1 MNMKNNHPN
10 QQRAYLRALSHTAL
24 LSLFAATGAHAQKVS
39 NASEEVYQLE
49 DFTIK
54 NQYLYS
60 NQVNALKTPTPIIDV
75 PQSLSIITSE
85 QIQNQGFDSI
95 RDLVDYTPGITTSQ
109 GEGHRDAVVFRGV
122 RSTADF
128 YIDGVRDDVQYYR
141 SLYNV
146 EQVEFLRGPNALL
159 FGRGGTGG
167 VINRVMKKGVVGE
180 HFSSYQFAVDTFGA
194 YSTQVDSNFAIN
206 ENSAFRVNLTYEH
219 LDNHRP
225 YFDGDRWGVNPAVK
239 FQISENTVLD
249 LSFEYVD
256 HERFIDRGVPTGVSG
271 EPLEEFEDTFFG
283 DTELNYT
290 DLEAHLLRA
299 ALQHRFSD
307 ELKLRLSAFYGDY
320 DKIYSNFYASDYDP
334 VNREATLDGYVDS
347 TQRENIILSADLIG
361 EFETGAIGHTVVGGI
376 EFIDTINANDRFNP
390 QFDTKVADQLANPGD
405 SSIRTDVETF
415 AIGNQVLRNGV
426 GINSRGQPT
435 TVNLNTVL
443 NDDTS
448 SDVRTF
454 SLYLQDEVALS
465 EQFDLIL
472 GVRYDRFEIDAND
485 QKNNLSRSRTD
496 DEITPRLGIVYK
508 PQEEISLYTSYSETF
523 LPASGEQFATIND
536 RTAALDPEEFTNL
549 EAGIKWDFENGL
561 SLTGAVFQLDKS
573 SPETARDDAAAV
585 AIVESTIHGFE
596 AQLQGQLTDRWF
608 LSAGYSYLDGE
619 VEDQN
624 PAIDGNRP
632 RELPEHMLSI
642 WNQYQVTEKLGL
654 GFGVIYQDEVFINT
668 GNATKLPSYVRV
680 DAAAYY
686 QLTDNLRIQANIEN
700 LTDELYFPNAHAD
713 HQATVGAP
721 IHARFAISGRF

>member
-1 MNMKNNHPN
+1 MKMKIKDPN
-10 QQRAYLRALSHTAL
+10 QPRVQLRALSHAAL
-24 LSLFAATGAHAQKVS
+24 LSLSIVTGAQAQS
-39 NASEEVYQLE
+39 ESSRSEEVQQLE
-49 DFTIK
+49 NFTIR

-60 NQVNALKTPTPIIDV
+60 SQVNALKTPTPIIDV
-75 PQSLSIITSE
+75 PQSLSIVTSE
-85 QIQNQGFDSI
+85 QILNQGFDSI
-95 RDLVDYTPGITTSQ
+95 RDLIDYTPGITTSQ
-109 GEGHRDAVVFRGV
+109 GEAHRDAVVFRGV

-180 HFSSYQFAVDTFGA
+180 HFNSYQIAVDTFGT
-194 YSTQVDSNFAIN
+194 YSAQVDSNFAID
-206 ENSAFRVNLTYEH
+206 EKSAFRINLAYEH

-225 YFDGDRWGVNPAVK
+225 FFEADRWGVNPAVK
-239 FQISENTVLD
+239 FQISDDTVLD
-249 LSFEYVD
+249 LSFEYAD
-256 HERFIDRGVPTGVSG
+256 HERFIDRGVPTGANG
-271 EPLEEFEDTFFG
+271 APIEAFEDTFFG
-283 DTELNYT
+283 DTELNHSA
-290 DLEAHLLRA
+290 LQAHILRA
-299 ALQHRFSD
+299 VLQHRFSD
-307 ELKLRLSAFYGDY
+307 ELKLRLGAFFGDY
-320 DKIYSNFYASDYDP
+320 DKSYGNFYASDYDP
-334 VNREATLDGYVDS
+334 VNREVTLDGYVDS
-347 TQRENIILSADLIG
+347 TQRENLILSADLIG
-361 EFETGAIGHTVVGGI
+361 EFETGSIEHTVLGGI
-376 EFIDTINANDRFNP
+376 ELIDTINDNDRFNP
-390 QFDTKVADQLANPGD
+390 QFDTKVADQLADPGNT
-405 SSIRTDVETF
+405 SIRTDIETF
-415 AIGNQVLRNGV
+415 AIGNQVLRNGF

-448 SDVRTF
+448 SDVHTL
-454 SLYLQDEVALS
+454 SMYLQDEIALS

-472 GVRYDRFEIDAND
+472 GLRYDRFEIDADD

-496 DEITPRLGIVYK
+496 EAITPRLGLVYK
-508 PQEEISLYTSYSETF
+508 PQETISLYTSYSETF
-523 LPASGEQFATIND
+523 LPASGEQFATLND

-561 SLTGAVFQLDKS
+561 NLTAAVFQLEKS

-596 AQLQGQLTDRWF
+596 AQLQGQLSHQWF
-608 LSAGYSYLDGE
+608 ISAGYSYLDGE
-619 VEDQN
+619 VEDQD
-624 PAIDGNRP
+624 PVIDGNRP

-654 GFGVIYQDEVFINT
+654 GLGLIYQDEVFINT

-686 QLTDNLRIQANIEN
+686 QLTNNLRIQVNIEN

>member
-1 MNMKNNHPN
+1 
-10 QQRAYLRALSHTAL
+10 
-24 LSLFAATGAHAQKVS
+24 
-39 NASEEVYQLE
+39 
-49 DFTIK
+49 
-54 NQYLYS
+54 
-60 NQVNALKTPTPIIDV
+60 
-75 PQSLSIITSE
+75 
-85 QIQNQGFDSI
+85 
-95 RDLVDYTPGITTSQ
+95 
-109 GEGHRDAVVFRGV
+109 
-122 RSTADF
+122 
-128 YIDGVRDDVQYYR
+128 VQYYR

-167 VINRVMKKGVVGE
+167 IINRVMKKGIVGE
-180 HFSSYQFAVDTFGA
+180 RFNNYQLSVDTFGA
-194 YSTQVDSNFAIN
+194 YSAQIDSNFAIN
-206 ENSAFRVNLTYEH
+206 DDSAFRINLAYEH

-225 YFDGDRWGVNPAVK
+225 YYDGDRWGVNPTVK

-256 HERFIDRGVPTGVSG
+256 HERFIDRGIPTGDDG

-299 ALQHRFSD
+299 TLQHRFSD

-320 DKIYSNFYASDYDP
+320 DKVYSNFYASDYDP
-334 VNREATLDGYVDS
+334 VNREATLDGYIDS
-347 TQRENIILSADLIG
+347 TQRENLILSADLIG
-361 EFETGAIGHTVVGGI
+361 EFETGSIDHTVVSGI
-376 EFIDTINANDRFNP
+376 EFIDTINDNDRFNP

-405 SSIRTDVETF
+405 TSIRTDIETF
-415 AIGNQVLRNGV
+415 AIGNQVLRDGV
-426 GINSRGQPT
+426 GVNSRGDLT

-443 NDDTS
+443 NDNTA
-448 SDVRTF
+448 SDVRAF
-454 SLYLQDEVALS
+454 SFYIQDEIALN
-465 EQFDLIL
+465 EKFDLIL
-472 GVRYDRFEIDAND
+472 GARYDRFEIDAND
-485 QKNNLSRSRTD
+485 KKNNLRRSRTD
-496 DEITPRLGIVYK
+496 DEITPRLGIVFK
-508 PQEEISLYTSYSETF
+508 PEETVSLYASYSETF

-561 SLTGAVFQLDKS
+561 SLTAAVFQLEKS

-585 AIVESTIHGFE
+585 AIVESTIQGFE
-596 AQLQGQLTDRWF
+596 AQLQGKLTEQWF

-632 RELPEHMLSI
+632 RELPEHMFSV
-642 WNQYQVTEKLGL
+642 WNQYQVTKKLGL
-654 GFGVIYQDEVFINT
+654 GLGLIYQGEVFINT
-668 GNATKLPSYVRV
+668 GNQTKLPSYARV

-686 QLTDNLRIQANIEN
+686 QLTDHLRLQVNIEN
-700 LTDELYFPNAHAD
+700 VTDELYFPNAHAD